1 MIRLT
6 PEARLLGAP
15 FRTYHVLA
23 RDGARSAAGGWT
35 RVLLLVVL
43 CAAIAGT
50 ATAAAATGRISW
62 SLALSGTACWLP
74 LIALQL
80 ITAACVILP
89 VSRRASTPAPLHSGT
104 LAPSPAFAKAPAGK
118 HPGTLAPWHSSTL
131 FFLFF
136 RGHAPWSLW
145 VLAVCAFMFAAPA
158 LASDDVIMVTGLV
171 PLAWTAV
178 LVCAYFREVLG
189 LRRRAALIATLVH
202 QLLTTAAIVAYIA
215 WAVQLWPR
223 LLALR
228 LP

>member
-1 MIRLT
+1 MIRFT

-23 RDGARSAAGGWT
+23 RGDARSAEGGWT
-35 RVLLLVVL
+35 RVLLQVAL

-89 VSRRASTPAPLHSGT
+89 VSRRAP
-104 LAPSPAFAKAPAGK
+104 PSPRLRRAGF
-118 HPGTLAPWHSSTL
+118 L

-145 VLAVCAFMFAAPA
+145 VLAACAFMFTAPT
-158 LASDDVIMVTGLV
+158 LASDDIIMATGLV

-178 LVCAYFREVLG
+178 LVYAYFREVLG
-189 LRRRAALIATLVH
+189 LRRRAAVIATLVH
-202 QLLTTAAIVAYIA
+202 QLLTTAVIVAYVA